1 MKPYVLIPAFLFLVS
16 CSGESDHDASGI
28 FESTTVT
35 ISAETSGRIL
45 SMDFAEGDTV
55 APGNVVA
62 VIDTAML
69 SLRRGQLLNQQESA
83 EASSPDIASQAA
95 SLRTRIAHQ
104 ESETERL
111 RRLVADGAAT
121 SQQLDEAEASTRSLR
136 AELSALL
143 STLSK
148 NRSTISRNV
157 KALEFQRMQIEEEMR
172 RSIVTTPAGGTVLTK
187 YAEAGE
193 YAAPGKALVEIA
205 DLGNV
210 YLRAYF
216 TSEHIADLR
225 LGQKVTVIADFGGDK
240 RVEYPGTISWIS
252 QESEF
257 TPKSIQTSDTRS
269 NLVYAVKVAVK
280 NDGLI
285 KLGQYGEVRL

>member
-1 MKPYVLIPAFLFLVS
+1 MKPYALIPALLLLAS
-16 CSGESDHDASGI
+16 CSGESDRAASGI

-55 APGNVVA
+55 APGSVVA

-136 AELSALL
+136 AELTALL
-143 STLSK
+143 STLGK

-157 KALEFQRMQIEEEMR
+157 KALEYQRMQIEEEMR
-172 RSIVTTPAGGTVLTK
+172 RSIVTTPARGTVLTK

-193 YAAPGKALVEIA
+193 YASPGKALVEIA

-216 TSEHIADLR
+216 TSENLADLR
-225 LGQKVTVIADFGGDK
+225 LGQNVTVIADFGGDR

-269 NLVYAVKVAVK
+269 NLVYAVKIAVK